1 MKAWSNQ
8 SYLGVTV
15 KRSLYRDIVS
25 LRIGQIMEE
34 KSQES
39 PTDINDAEFEYDSLN
54 PAGDSQ
60 LKGTY
65 VASK

>member
-1 MKAWSNQ
+1 MVA
-8 SYLGVTV
+8 YLGVTV
-15 KRSLYRDIVS
+15 NRSLYRDIVS